1 MLSLLLLHQMI
12 DIKIDYSNFETLI
25 RIGIEY
31 RPEQTFISVF
41 SIGFRIDDQLFDKNG
56 FKNQNDSQ
64 FLINEIFIKNH
75 SRKILS
81 VDTQHKNLRQT
92 FDLRIGSK
100 NLNTTAISKS
110 IDIYQC
116 RPEHNW
122 ESGATTLFI
131 KPIIWSTFY
140 LNFSSL
146 EFRTEKKDNE
156 IFSILFDI
164 KKYKKFV

>member
-12 DIKIDYSNFETLI
+12 DIKIDYSKFETLI
-25 RIGIEY
+25 RIDIEY

-81 VDTQHKNLRQT
+81 VDTQHKNLHQT
-92 FDLRIGSK
+92 YDLTRD
-100 NLNTTAISKS
+100 TTQRAL
-110 IDIYQC
+110 
-116 RPEHNW
+116 
-122 ESGATTLFI
+122 T
-131 KPIIWSTFY
+131 
-140 LNFSSL
+140 
-146 EFRTEKKDNE
+146 EFNE
-156 IFSILFDI
+156 IL
-164 KKYKKFV
+164 